1 MLRDTSLCQLVQ
13 LDASLVSSRREGVKG
28 SELFLAR
35 KGPRKVHD
43 LCKGPQTSPVR
54 LSFDLSLYDEWL
66 EREFLGLTVCVV
78 ATSSRQGR
86 QAEIVKASQAFLEGE
101 IGYALDY
108 CIMMS
113 IWGADYWCMSDQ
125 SSVMLGELDAWN
137 ESSGMIG
144 SGEWNEPIRAG
155 VWDHSLKEQF
165 ALLSMKLETATAI
178 LDDVK
183 RELAVLQLRCMEEPP
198 AKRAKV
204 TGSAGSG
211 RAGPLLAIGNI
222 STPYPDS
229 PADEVVDAPVR
240 PPMVDLVGEADEDR
254 TGQSEGEDHMPEP
267 GDVDEFLRDHQTFR
281 LKTSC
286 RSRRTYSIGYLDN
299 QTTVGDLHFEFAR
312 VSKRGARQFRLVQA
326 GVILDGVLRLGM
338 VDADIDI
345 LVEPHSYDDLGQS
358 PLSARRR
365 GGDCRAGAP
374 SSVRSRIAR
383 KISKSA
389 QPIPGALDLVQQLW
403 VLESETLRAT
413 NGTPDQVRTVIW
425 SLAQKHGARWVGGE
439 WQLDSHQIPTKGAA
453 QSEGQS
459 RQSAGVPVIQI
470 RDSPKK
476 ASEFECLKVVSQMVG
491 NDGTPLPVVSR
502 DAYAMGE
509 RACVL
514 CDADYPVLPTS
525 PKFRAGSNQL

>member
-1 MLRDTSLCQLVQ
+1 M
-13 LDASLVSSRREGVKG
+13 
-28 SELFLAR
+28 
-35 KGPRKVHD
+35 
-43 LCKGPQTSPVR
+43 
-54 LSFDLSLYDEWL
+54 
-66 EREFLGLTVCVV
+66 
-78 ATSSRQGR
+78 
-86 QAEIVKASQAFLEGE
+86 
-101 IGYALDY
+101 
-108 CIMMS
+108 
-113 IWGADYWCMSDQ
+113 
-125 SSVMLGELDAWN
+125 
-137 ESSGMIG
+137 
-144 SGEWNEPIRAG
+144 
-155 VWDHSLKEQF
+155 
-165 ALLSMKLETATAI
+165 
-178 LDDVK
+178 
-183 RELAVLQLRCMEEPP
+183 
-198 AKRAKV
+198 
-204 TGSAGSG
+204 
-211 RAGPLLAIGNI
+211 LAIGNI

-229 PADEVVDAPVR
+229 PVDEVENATAC
-240 PPMVDLVGEADEDR
+240 PPMVDLVGEADEDKA
-254 TGQSEGEDHMPEP
+254 GQSEGEGDMPEP

-281 LKTSC
+281 LKTSS

-345 LVEPHSYDDLGQS
+345 LVEPHSYDDLGES

-374 SSVRSRIAR
+374 SSVRSKIAR

-439 WQLDSHQIPTKGAA
+439 WQLDSHQIPTKGVA
-453 QSEGQS
+453 QSGGQS
-459 RQSAGVPVIQI
+459 RQAAGVPVIHI
-470 RDSPKK
+470 KDSPKK

-502 DAYAMGE
+502 DAYALGE

-514 CDADYPVLPTS
+514 CDADYFVAFAQTLGDKPDALVLINRALPKTVAWTARKTQIMVEAEGGKKLQYCWVVSCSSQTYTVVHPVADVLATQTDSVSVFVRVVQDIASPATLEAMSRRDFLCLFFGSVAKDVQILGKKEQFDPTALVWRIQ
-525 PKFRAGSNQL
+525 PREDFGYPALLGQGRGWGLNL